1 MKVIITGGSGLIGR
15 ELIASLA
22 ADGHEII
29 VLSRDPARVTNLP
42 SHAHAEK
49 WDGRTAQG
57 WGHWVDGAD
66 AIVNLA
72 GENIAG
78 ADDVFGIIL
87 RGRWTPGRKRAIQ
100 QSRADAGRAV
110 VEAIRAANKKPAV
123 VIQASAVGY
132 YGNRGNT
139 ELPEDASPGSDFF
152 SKVCLDWEKSTEP
165 VEALGVRRVVTR
177 SAVVL
182 SAQGGLLPVIRF
194 PYSLFAGGPLGSG
207 KQWFPWIHLE
217 DEVAAIRFLLE
228 SASAQGAYNLVAP
241 KILTNDEFGRL
252 LGRVMRRPHL
262 IPAPA
267 FALRI
272 ALGEIADRLVLTS
285 HRQVPRRLQQ
295 AGFRFKFPEAEMA
308 LRDLVR

>member
-1 MKVIITGGSGLIGR
+1 MRILITGGSGLIGR

-29 VLSRDPARVTNLP
+29 VLSRDPARVLNLP
-42 SHAHAEK
+42 SHARAEK

-57 WGHWVDGAD
+57 WGHLADGAD

-87 RGRWTPGRKRAIQ
+87 RGRWTPARKRAIQ
-100 QSRADAGRAV
+100 QSRADAGNAV
-110 VEAIRAANKKPAV
+110 VEAVRAASQKPAV
-123 VIQASAVGY
+123 VVQASAVGY
-132 YGNRGNT
+132 YGNRGDT
-139 ELPEDASPGSDFF
+139 ELAEDAAPGSDFF
-152 SKVCLDWEKSTEP
+152 SQVCLEWEKSTAA
-165 VEALGVRRVVTR
+165 VEALGVRRVVIR

-207 KQWFPWIHLE
+207 KQWFPWIHIE
-217 DEVAAIRFLLE
+217 DQVGAIRFLLE

-241 KILTNDEFGRL
+241 NILTNDQFGRL

-267 FALRI
+267 FALRL

-295 AGFRFKFPEAEMA
+295 AGFRFKYPEAEPA

>member
-1 MKVIITGGSGLIGR
+1 MKIIITGGSGLIGR
-15 ELIASLA
+15 ELIAGLA

-29 VLSRDPARVTNLP
+29 VLSRNPARVINLP
-42 SHAHAEK
+42 SRARAEQ

-57 WGHWVDGAD
+57 WGHLADGAD

-78 ADDVFGIIL
+78 ADDVFGIVL
-87 RGRWTPGRKRAIQ
+87 RGRWTPARKRAIQ
-100 QSRADAGRAV
+100 QSRADAGQAV
-110 VEAIRAANKKPAV
+110 VEAVRAAAHKPRV
-123 VIQASAVGY
+123 VLQASAVGY
-132 YGNRGNT
+132 YGNRGDT
-139 ELPEDASPGSDFF
+139 ELTETASPGSDFF
-152 SKVCLDWEKSTEP
+152 SQVCLEWENSTAA
-165 VEALGVRRVVTR
+165 VEALGVRRVVFR

-207 KQWFPWIHLE
+207 KQWFPWIHIE

-228 SASAQGAYNLVAP
+228 SSSAQGAYNLAAP
-241 KILTNDEFGRL
+241 NALTNDQFGRL
-252 LGRVMRRPHL
+252 LGRIMRRPHL

-267 FALRI
+267 FALRLV
-272 ALGEIADRLVLTS
+272 LGEIADRLVLTS

-295 AGFRFKFPEAEMA
+295 AGYRFRFPEAETA
-308 LRDLVR
+308 LHDLVR